1 MNLVIPRTGSIMKP
15 EALVDFNSALVAVKE
30 QYVTRERLFSAP
42 IEFEA
47 SHGTVVESNTKLLG
61 ELLPKF
67 REWADPM
74 VAVLPRA
81 VVTDLL
87 GKSRAIPAAQAE
99 ATWARLR
106 SEIQTKRRSDVEDN
120 EEWVQ
125 VVACGVQT
133 HERGVFVLER
143 SARDDKS
150 KNYGKQVVWKGCH
163 VVSDELPDLATLERC
178 LIARLK
184 QDLHL
189 AVDLKPELMGIVWDE
204 DSERFHV
211 GVMFKVPITSPDV
224 ARSMQQK
231 EFRRGGRYHTTTGTF
246 QSMAA
251 LREASGNLEPWSVR
265 ILEGMGLEP

>member
-1 MNLVIPRTGSIMKP
+1 
-15 EALVDFNSALVAVKE
+15 
-30 QYVTRERLFSAP
+30 VTRDRLFSSP
-42 IEFEA
+42 IKFDS
-47 SHGTVVESNTKLLG
+47 SHGTVIESNAKLLG

-67 REWADPM
+67 REWADPL

-87 GKSRAIPAAQAE
+87 GKSHLIPAEQAE
-99 ATWARLR
+99 ATWAKLR
-106 SEIQTKRRSDVEDN
+106 PQIHTKRRSDVEYN

-133 HERGVFVLER
+133 HKGGVFVLER

-163 VVSDELPDLATLERC
+163 VAGDDPPDLVTLERC
-178 LIARLK
+178 LVARMK

-211 GVMFKVPITSPDV
+211 GVMFQVPITLPDV
-224 ARSMQQK
+224 ARSMEQK

-246 QSMAA
+246 QSIAD
-251 LREASGNLEPWSVR
+251 LRAASGNLEPWSVR
-265 ILEGMGLEP
+265 LLEGMGIDL